1 MNQMLTDEEKR
12 EIEEELAQ
20 YEVRR
25 AASIEALKVVQRQ
38 RGWVS
43 DDAIKGIAEIIGMS
57 PEELDSVATFYTM
70 IFRRPV
76 GRHVILVCESVSCWI
91 LGGETI
97 KDYLSRLLRIGMGET
112 TLDNR
117 FTLLPAVCLGC
128 CDRGPAMM
136 VDEDLHLEL
145 TPDKIGQILERYK

>member
-1 MNQMLTDEEKR
+1 MLTDMEKR
-12 EIEEELAQ
+12 EIEEELARC
-20 YEVRR
+20 EKRR
-25 AASIEALKVVQRQ
+25 SISIEALKVVQKH

-43 DDAIKGIAEIIGMS
+43 DDAIKEIAEILGMS
-57 PEELDSVATFYTM
+57 PEELDNVATFYNM

-91 LGGETI
+91 MGVETI
-97 KDYLSRLLRIGMGET
+97 KGHLSRTLGIGMGST
-112 TLDNR
+112 TPDNR

-145 TPDKIGQILERYK
+145 TPEKIDEILKRYK

>member
-1 MNQMLTDEEKR
+1 MLTDAEKK

-20 YEVRR
+20 CEVRR
-25 AASIEALKVVQRQ
+25 SAAIDALKVVQRH
-38 RGWVS
+38 RGWVP
-43 DDAIKGIAEIIGMS
+43 DDAIKDIAKIIGMS
-57 PEELDSVATFYTM
+57 PEELDNVATFYTM

-97 KDYLSRLLRIGMGET
+97 KDHLSRLLGVGMGGT

-136 VDEDLHLEL
+136 VDEDLHPEL
-145 TPDKIGQILERYK
+145 TPDKIGEILGRYE